1 VSVLAAIALA
11 SCASLPQDKLA
22 IPKNDGWVT
31 DLADMLP
38 AQRERDL
45 EARMESYRA
54 GSSGAE
60 IAVLTVP
67 NLSGRSVEQFA
78 LETARAWGIGSEA
91 TSNGALLVIAREERA
106 LRIEVGR
113 GLEGDV
119 PDAIASRIINQVIVP
134 RFKSGDFAGGIE
146 AGVSALHAAIGG
158 DYAATGLR
166 EALPKAGRGLA
177 TLLVFLVI
185 LAVSSAKRRG
195 RGPRGRG
202 PFGGLGLPLTL
213 GGLGGL
219 GSSRG
224 GGFSGRGFSGGG
236 GFGGFGG
243 GGGFSGGGASG
254 RW

>member
-1 VSVLAAIALA
+1 VSAFAGLVLAL
-11 SCASLPQDKLA
+11 CAFVPQGKLE

-38 AQRERDL
+38 AERERAL
-45 EARMESYRA
+45 EARMESYRS

-78 LETARAWGIGSEA
+78 LETARAWGIGSKA
-91 TSNGALLVIAREERA
+91 TSSGALLVIAREERA

-158 DYAATGLR
+158 DYGAIGGR
-166 EALPKAGRGLA
+166 EQASPSAGRGLA
-177 TLLVFLVI
+177 TLLI
-185 LAVSSAKRRG
+185 LFMIIAAASARRRG
-195 RGPRGRG
+195 RGRHGRG
-202 PFGGLGLPLTL
+202 PFGGLGIPLGL

-224 GGFSGRGFSGGG
+224 GGFSGGG